1 MEDFLKIN
9 YEKYKLANGLE
20 VILYQDKNLPLA
32 GVNIWYRVGS
42 ANEKE
47 GKTGYAHLFE
57 HMMFQ
62 GSQNVPKQ
70 MHFQY
75 IQEAGGNL
83 NGSTSV
89 DRTNYFETVPANF
102 LEMVLWL
109 ESDRM
114 GFLLEALD
122 QAKLNNQI
130 DVVKN
135 ERRQRYENAPYGLAW
150 EILFSHLYPANH
162 PYHWPTIGWMKDIS
176 NISLDDVRYFFQTY
190 YSSNN
195 ACLVIGGDFNIDETK
210 KLVDQYF
217 GSIPKGKD
225 FSPITTNNVLLENNI
240 LVVQEDNIQLP
251 RLYLAWHSTKAF
263 SDEDA
268 VMDVLADVLGGS
280 KNSRIQKSLVFEK
293 ELAQQVSVFQHSPKL
308 NGSFIIVATAKPG
321 IPLDKLKEE
330 ILFEI
335 DLLIENGITDKELTR
350 SKNGI
355 KSSFIYSMQNLE
367 NVIDRIN
374 EYNYFLNEPNY
385 FNKDLERYTS
395 VMKDDVILA
404 AKKYLKQPYV
414 ELKIVPKN
422 YVDSK
427 D

>member
-190 YSSNN
+190 YSPNN

-217 GSIPKGKD
+217 GSI
-225 FSPITTNNVLLENNI
+225 
-240 LVVQEDNIQLP
+240 
-251 RLYLAWHSTKAF
+251 
-263 SDEDA
+263 
-268 VMDVLADVLGGS
+268 
-280 KNSRIQKSLVFEK
+280 
-293 ELAQQVSVFQHSPKL
+293 
-308 NGSFIIVATAKPG
+308 
-321 IPLDKLKEE
+321 
-330 ILFEI
+330 
-335 DLLIENGITDKELTR
+335 
-350 SKNGI
+350 
-355 KSSFIYSMQNLE
+355 
-367 NVIDRIN
+367 
-374 EYNYFLNEPNY
+374 
-385 FNKDLERYTS
+385 
-395 VMKDDVILA
+395 
-404 AKKYLKQPYV
+404 
-414 ELKIVPKN
+414 
-422 YVDSK
+422 
-427 D
+427 

>member
-20 VILYQDKNLPLA
+20 VILYKDKNLPLA
-32 GVNIWYRVGS
+32 GVNIWYWVGS

-83 NGSTSV
+83 NGSTSM

-190 YSSNN
+190 YSPNN

-225 FSPITTNNVLLENNI
+225 FSPVTTNNVLLENNI
-240 LVVQEDNIQLP
+240 LVVQEDNVQLP

-263 SDEDA
+263 SYEDA

-308 NGSFIIVATAKPG
+308 NGSFIIIATAKPG

>member
-1 MEDFLKIN
+1 MKEYLKII
-9 YEKYKLANGLE
+9 YEKYKLKNGLE
-20 VILYQDKNLPLA
+20 VILYPDKNLPLV
-32 GVNIWYRVGS
+32 GVNIWYKVGS

-62 GSQNVPKQ
+62 GSKNIPKQ

-83 NGSTSV
+83 NGSTSL
-89 DRTNYFETVPANF
+89 DRTNYFETVPSNF

-122 QAKLNNQI
+122 QEKLNNQI

-150 EILFSHLYPANH
+150 EILFSKLYPSNH

-190 YSSNN
+190 YSPQN
-195 ACLVIGGDFNIDETK
+195 ACLVVGGDFNIDETK
-210 KLVDQYF
+210 NLIEQYF
-217 GSIPKGKD
+217 GIIPKGKD
-225 FSPITTNNVLLENNI
+225 INAVTMDSVKLEKNI
-240 LVVQEDNIQLP
+240 LVVHEDNVQLP
-251 RLYLAWHSTKAF
+251 RLYFTWHSTKAF
-263 SDEDA
+263 SEEDA
-268 VMDVLADVLGGS
+268 VMDILADILGGS

-293 ELAQQVSVFQHSPKL
+293 EIAQQVSVFQHSSRL

-321 IPLDKLKEE
+321 IQLEKIKKEIFNE
-330 ILFEI
+330 LNK
-335 DLLIENGITDKELTR
+335 LIENGITDDELTR
-350 SKNGI
+350 SKNGA

-367 NVIDRIN
+367 NMVDRIN
-374 EYNYFLNEPNY
+374 EYNFYLGEPDYFS
-385 FNKDLERYTS
+385 KDLERYTKI
-395 VMKDDVILA
+395 MIQDVQIA
-404 AKKYLKQPYV
+404 AKKYLLQPFV
-414 ELKIVPKN
+414 ELKIIPKN
-422 YVDSK
+422 GIDLK
-427 D
+427 G